1 MTVHELNVPVDAV
14 DAAIVALMN
23 SNIDKAQQAK
33 ERPSLQG
40 WFVGQTM
47 KQFNGTVSR
56 ERAEVAV
63 AKALQ

>member
-14 DAAIVALMN
+14 DAAVMALMN
-23 SNIDKAQQAK
+23 SNIDKVQQAK

-40 WFVGQTM
+40 WFVGQAM
-47 KQFNGTVSR
+47 KQFNGAVSR